1 MAVKNLKKIDNQL
14 KDMYKDQVTTNVSNN
29 EPFKDR
35 SEVLF
40 AQMNFIAMANRQALH
55 LI

>member
-1 MAVKNLKKIDNQL
+1 MAIADLKKIDYKL
-14 KDMYKDQVTTNVSNN
+14 KDMYKDQVTTNASNN
-29 EPFKDR
+29 EAFKDR